1 MALLTCL
8 PQKVFI
14 LESRG
19 SECAATSGTRTK
31 QQQIKKQ
38 NNDLGFHICE

>member
-1 MALLTCL
+1 MALLTRL
-8 PQKVFI
+8 PQEVFI

-31 QQQIKKQ
+31 QQIKKQ
-38 NNDLGFHICE
+38 NNDLGFHL